1 MQVGDI
7 LEIAPSIFSFEGVS
21 DPDDGRQRRRKKL
34 PCTVIWVHPAKRFF
48 VVEFRSAITGETW
61 RDAFWPELTPQPK
74 DLLGTPHF
82 RTAGTAV

>member
-34 PCTVIWVHPAKRFF
+34 PCTVIWVHPQKRFF

-61 RDAFWPELTPQPK
+61 RETVYFPLELNEP
-74 DLLGTPHF
+74 DHCPHGF
-82 RTAGTAV
+82 HIRPGK

>member
-7 LEIAPSIFSFEGVS
+7 LKIAPNIFSFEGVS

-48 VVEFRSAITGETW
+48 CGGI
-61 RDAFWPELTPQPK
+61 
-74 DLLGTPHF
+74 
-82 RTAGTAV
+82 

>member
-21 DPDDGRQRRRKKL
+21 DTDDGRQRRRKKL

-48 VVEFRSAITGETW
+48 VVEFRSAVTGETW
-61 RDAFWPELTPQPK
+61 RETVYSPLEPNEPK
-74 DLLGTPHF
+74 HRYPGFHQRP
-82 RTAGTAV
+82 GK

>member
-34 PCTVIWVHPAKRFF
+34 PCTVIWVHPQKRFF
-48 VVEFRSAITGETW
+48 VVEFRSAVTGETW
-61 RDAFWPELTPQPK
+61 RETVYFPLTPNEPK
-74 DLLGTPHF
+74 QRYPGFHQRP
-82 RTAGTAV
+82 GK

>member
-34 PCTVIWVHPAKRFF
+34 QCTVIWVHPAKRFLWWS
-48 VVEFRSAITGETW
+48 SAAALPG
-61 RDAFWPELTPQPK
+61 R
-74 DLLGTPHF
+74 LGGK
-82 RTAGTAV
+82 RCISR

>member
-48 VVEFRSAITGETW
+48 VVEFRSRITGETW
-61 RDAFWPELTPQPK
+61 RETVYFPLAPNEPEQCGIGFHQRPGK
-74 DLLGTPHF
+74 
-82 RTAGTAV
+82 

>member
-1 MQVGDI
+1 MEIGDI

-48 VVEFRSAITGETW
+48 VVEFRSAVTGETW
-61 RDAFWPELTPQPK
+61 RETVYFPLAPNEPK
-74 DLLGTPHF
+74 QRYPGFHQRP
-82 RTAGTAV
+82 GK